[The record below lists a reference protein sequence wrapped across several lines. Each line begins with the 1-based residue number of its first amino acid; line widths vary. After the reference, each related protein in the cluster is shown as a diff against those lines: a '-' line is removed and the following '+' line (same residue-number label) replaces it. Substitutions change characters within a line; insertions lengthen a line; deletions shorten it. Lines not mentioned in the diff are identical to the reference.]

1 MLLDLQPTLQNDLII
16 LRPLLESDYAQL
28 YKVASDP
35 LIWSQHP
42 SSDRYQEAVFDK
54 FFNESLKSKGALI
67 IIDRHSNEIIGSTRF
82 NRLSTTD
89 GAIEIGWSFLSRKH
103 WGGQY
108 NKAVKYLMLEY
119 AFSAVDDIVF
129 YVDKNN
135 IRSQK
140 AVEKIGGHQ
149 LSGETFKHLLSNKP
163 NNLTYRISK
172 SEWQN

>member
-67 IIDRHSNEIIGSTRF
+67 IIDRH
-82 NRLSTTD
+82 STTD